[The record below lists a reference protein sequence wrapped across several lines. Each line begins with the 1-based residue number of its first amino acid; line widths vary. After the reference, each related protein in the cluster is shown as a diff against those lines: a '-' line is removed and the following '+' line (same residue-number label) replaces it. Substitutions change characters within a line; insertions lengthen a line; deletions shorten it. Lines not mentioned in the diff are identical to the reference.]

1 MLEPKVCPAL
11 IRRIP
16 CTEFVTRMWDTCVFG
31 GPRSWE
37 AVEDDT
43 TLKPLRPRLK
53 RTRHRPKPGG
63 SDRAGRGSSYRCSD
77 RVISSTR
84 SMACGYSS
92 WRDGMSAHRLYVHN
106 HTFTTAHFLPSL
118 GQTHSGS
125 STGCSLA
132 LRKWLPSTGIPRRS
146 N

>member
-1 MLEPKVCPAL
+1 MLEPRVYPAL
-11 IRRIP
+11 IQHIP
-16 CTEFVTRMWDTCVFG
+16 CNEFVTRMQDTCVVG

-43 TLKPLRPRLK
+43 SLKPPPVEENKAPAEAR
-53 RTRHRPKPGG
+53 G
-63 SDRAGRGSSYRCSD
+63 SDRAGRGSSYCCSD
-77 RVISSTR
+77 RIISSMR
-84 SMACGYSS
+84 LMACGYSS